1 MLSPHGGRT
10 SATPFHPGGNAYFP
24 GKPAA
29 SPRCPE
35 IPVLGLSATQIG
47 TIVFSTLFGSA
58 LVTLWAGL
66 AGQRIGRRRLL
77 LGACALMMATGLGF
91 IYLRSF
97 WSLLAVAFVGTL
109 NPSAGDVSVFLP
121 LEQAAL
127 AETVLTRRPVDAH
140 RWYRV

>member
-1 MLSPHGGRT
+1 
-10 SATPFHPGGNAYFP
+10 
-24 GKPAA
+24 
-29 SPRCPE
+29 
-35 IPVLGLSATQIG
+35 
-47 TIVFSTLFGSA
+47 
-58 LVTLWAGL
+58 
-66 AGQRIGRRRLL
+66 
-77 LGACALMMATGLGF
+77 MMATGLGF